1 MRYVT
6 HVYTVGGLLLKASR
20 QQQAALLLVIL
31 ACVPKLSWG
40 QTPGV
45 YQTHDTRSLT
55 QALERAK
62 RGTQLNI
69 FYVHGMGISPP
80 DRNAGKQDFET
91 SEEFRTQVCKR
102 IHCTSKL
109 VGRDYADR
117 GLFELNSR
125 APLQYLGK
133 DIWVTNEEWNA
144 AAPFVDHYNL
154 KLRGAYI
161 NDDLGPTVMLAKGLP
176 QDPMIFTM
184 GHELKHHLT
193 DSGSSLSFCD
203 ACNQSDPIEIGAE
216 IFAAELIYPDDDF
229 RSDLGQMNIASGQCT
244 PEVLARLKHETRT
257 TLSYTGLAKR
267 AEFMGFAAEGSLASV
282 KWKKLEEDIYGEPL
296 HKWLLR
302 RRRGNA

>member
-1 MRYVT
+1 MFRSEYYARLKELART
-6 HVYTVGGLLLKASR
+6 TRARFGLTTPRVLRSDLRRIYRAEGIR
-20 QQQAALLLVIL
+20 IDLW
-31 ACVPKLSWG
+31 PYKL
-40 QTPGV
+40 
-45 YQTHDTRSLT
+45 R
-55 QALERAK
+55 
-62 RGTQLNI
+62 
-69 FYVHGMGISPP
+69 
-80 DRNAGKQDFET
+80 
-91 SEEFRTQVCKR
+91 
-102 IHCTSKL
+102 
-109 VGRDYADR
+109 
-117 GLFELNSR
+117 
-125 APLQYLGK
+125 
-133 DIWVTNEEWNA
+133 
-144 AAPFVDHYNL
+144 

-176 QDPMIFTM
+176 QDPMVFTM

-229 RSDLGQMNIASGQCT
+229 SSDLGQMNITSGQCT
-244 PEVLARLKHETRT
+244 PEVLVRLKHETRT

-267 AEFMGFAAEGSLASV
+267 AEFMGFAAEGSFANV